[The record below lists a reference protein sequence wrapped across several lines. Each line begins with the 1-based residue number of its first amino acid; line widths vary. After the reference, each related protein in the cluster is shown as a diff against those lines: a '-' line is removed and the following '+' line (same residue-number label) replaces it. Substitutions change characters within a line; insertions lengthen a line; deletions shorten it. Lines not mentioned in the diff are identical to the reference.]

1 MGTESDSIDTSGR
14 LPLTE
19 AELAAARDNVP
30 RHLGTHPFLPGAPS
44 SRSLWVVFIG
54 EWGIWTH
61 AMLPIDD
68 ALDMPDRRQVARLAE
83 IAGLCL
89 APAVCHDGEEALVVL
104 RRPGPAAISEADA
117 YIFRQVCEAAAGRQT
132 AAWTFYVTGPDG
144 ARQCSRQPAQR
155 PQRPERP
162 AGVP

>member
-1 MGTESDSIDTSGR
+1 MGTLSDSIDISGPI
-14 LPLTE
+14 PLTGS
-19 AELAAARDNVP
+19 ELAAARQNVAG
-30 RHLGTHPFLPGAPS
+30 HLGTHPFLPGAPS

-68 ALDMPDRRQVARLAE
+68 RLDLPDRAHIARLSE

-89 APAVCHDGEEALVVL
+89 APAKCHDNEEALVVL
-104 RRPGPAAISEADA
+104 RRPGPAVISEADA
-117 YIFRQVCEAAAGRQT
+117 YIFRLVCEAAAGRDT
-132 AAWTFYVTGPDG
+132 APWTFYVTGPDG
-144 ARQCSRQPAQR
+144 ARQCFRQPS
-155 PQRPERP
+155 PRP